1 MAAILPAERPSGRN
15 AAALLGA
22 AILATALSLAACGSD
37 GALPPGA
44 ARSDNSSMSVTVPL
58 PVTVPIPPP
67 PAEPATAMAAPV
79 TPESLVG
86 QTADAV
92 NARLGQPSFARR
104 DGPSTIWQ
112 YRGTG
117 CVLDL
122 FLYRADPSAAP
133 VVDHAELRPLPA
145 NGPRPDPACLDALL
159 ARTS

>member
-1 MAAILPAERPSGRN
+1 MATTLPSDRSAGRN
-15 AAALLGA
+15 AAAILGA
-22 AILATALSLAACGSD
+22 AILATGLLLAACGSD
-37 GALPPGA
+37 GALPPTA
-44 ARSDNSSMSVTVPL
+44 ARSEG
-58 PVTVPIPPP
+58 VTVPIPPP
-67 PAEPATAMAAPV
+67 PAATATAAPM

-92 NARLGQPSFARR
+92 NAKLGQPSFARR
-104 DGPSTIWQ
+104 DGPSSIWQ

-145 NGPRPDPACLDALL
+145 DGPRPDPACLAALL